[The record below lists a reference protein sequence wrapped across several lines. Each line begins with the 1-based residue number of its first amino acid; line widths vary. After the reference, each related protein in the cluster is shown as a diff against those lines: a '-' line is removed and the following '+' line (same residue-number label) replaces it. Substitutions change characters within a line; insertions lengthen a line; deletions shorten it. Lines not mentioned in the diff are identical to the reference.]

1 MDVWGGVGDKL
12 FGVSLTGEK
21 AGQFLI
27 ATMAGW
33 GALSEY
39 SEEDVALWRLA
50 VWARGMADE
59 LERADTP
66 NAAQFFRSATEAD
79 EKLVGGEACSLLR
92 ELLGDPF
99 HPIGIAPAW
108 RDPAIQELAAAVYG
122 DPRQPLDVLDPR
134 RLAALARALEGAEG
148 DNAEVLSH
156 LRGPGPHVRGCWAV
170 DAILG
175 KE

>member
-1 MDVWGGVGDKL
+1 VGGKL
-12 FGVSLTGEK
+12 ADQLLGVSLTGQK

-33 GALSEY
+33 EALGECPA
-39 SEEDVALWRLA
+39 EDVALWRLG

-59 LERADTP
+59 LEAADTP
-66 NAAQFFRSATEAD
+66 TAARFFLRGGMEAD
-79 EKLVGGEACSLLR
+79 ENLVGEEACNLVR
-92 ELLGDPF
+92 EVFGDPF
-99 HPIGIAPAW
+99 HPIGITPAW
-108 RDPAIQELAAAVYG
+108 RDPDIQELAAAVHG

-134 RLAALARALEGAEG
+134 RLAALSRALEGAEG
-148 DNAEVLSH
+148 GNAEVLSH